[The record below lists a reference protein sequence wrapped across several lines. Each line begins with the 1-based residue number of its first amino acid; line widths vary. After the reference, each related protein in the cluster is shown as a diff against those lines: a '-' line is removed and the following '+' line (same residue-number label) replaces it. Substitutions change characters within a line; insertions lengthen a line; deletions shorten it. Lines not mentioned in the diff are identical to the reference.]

1 MLIQLCN
8 KVKEGFY
15 DIAFFFSFF
24 LFPYIANFKEHAYV
38 PFIVAT
44 VEEEV
49 SECKVHSLRYRISIY
64 WEPREIGGVDKNGA
78 SHPPKDQG
86 LAVTKP

>member
-1 MLIQLCN
+1 MISL
-8 KVKEGFY
+8 
-15 DIAFFFSFF
+15 FFFFF
-24 LFPYIANFKEHAYV
+24 FPNMANFREHAHV

-49 SECKVHSLRYRISIY
+49 CECKVHSLRYRISIY
-64 WEPREIGGVDKNGA
+64 WEPREIGGVDKDSA